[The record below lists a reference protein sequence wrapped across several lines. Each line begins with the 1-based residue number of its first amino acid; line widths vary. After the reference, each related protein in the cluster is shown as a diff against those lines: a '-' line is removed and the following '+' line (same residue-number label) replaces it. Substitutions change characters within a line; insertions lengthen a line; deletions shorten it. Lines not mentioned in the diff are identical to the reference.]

1 MALTVDTLKH
11 KQWFLRI
18 LIFSLV
24 TAMIWVGVS
33 LFRSQQKTAI
43 PEDLLNLAKPLNP
56 NIDTATLSRIEEKK
70 SYSAEELQNFPVY
83 RVIRLKN
90 GEEKVVTQIPQEEP
104 IPSPIPSPVPTIIPQ
119 ESPAQETIPTTPA
132 ESPATSTEPAQ

>member
-1 MALTVDTLKH
+1 MAVTVDTLKH

-43 PEDLLNLAKPLNP
+43 SDELQKLSQPLNP
-56 NIDTATLSRIEEKK
+56 NIDTETLSRIEAKK
-70 SYSAEELQNFPVY
+70 SYSAEELRDFPVY

-90 GEEKVVTQIPQEEP
+90 GEEKVVTQIPVDEESLPSLSPSPLPPASETPVSSDEP
-104 IPSPIPSPVPTIIPQ
+104 IASGSATPSPQPTPSP
-119 ESPAQETIPTTPA
+119 
-132 ESPATSTEPAQ
+132 